1 MKAVQIDEYG
11 GPEVLKYR
19 DVADPAPGPG
29 DAVVDVQAIGVNFTD
44 TYSRAGVNPVPRLPW
59 TVGVEAAGV
68 VSAVGP
74 DVSEVAE
81 GDDVAFCSFPPGCY
95 AEKVTVKSWRLVKRP
110 QGVDARTGAAAI
122 LQGMT
127 AHYLCHSTY
136 AVQEG
141 DRVLVHAGAGG
152 TGLLLTQMVKRL
164 GGYVFSTVSTD
175 EKAELSRAAGADHVI
190 LYTRQDFAEEVKSAT
205 NGQGVQVVYDAVGQ
219 TTFDQSVSC
228 LARRGFMV
236 LYGQAS
242 GAPPPVDPRRLG
254 PGSLYL
260 TRPGLADYMADRDEL
275 DQRSTDVLNWVQS
288 GELKL
293 RVEHVFSLADAA
305 EAHRQLEGR
314 ATTGKLL
321 LIP

>member
-11 GPEVLKYR
+11 GPEVLQYR

-29 DAVVDVQAIGVNFTD
+29 EAVVDVQAIGVNFTD

-68 VSAVGP
+68 VSAVGRE
-74 DVSEVAE
+74 VSEVSE

-95 AEKVTVKSWRLVKRP
+95 AEKVAVQSWRLVKRP
-110 QGVDARTGAAAI
+110 EGVDARTGAAAI

-127 AHYLCHSTY
+127 AHYLCNSTY
-136 AVQEG
+136 AVQQD

-164 GGYVFSTVSTD
+164 GGYVFSTVSTE

-190 LYTRQDFAEEVKSAT
+190 LYTQEDFAEKVKSAT
-205 NGQGVQVVYDAVGQ
+205 NGLGVQVVYDAVGQ

-275 DQRSTDVLNWVQS
+275 EKRSTDVLNWVQS

-293 RVEHVFSLADAA
+293 RVEHVFSLADAP

-314 ATTGKLL
+314 ATTGKIL

>member
-1 MKAVQIDEYG
+1 MKAVQIDQYG
-11 GPEVLKYR
+11 GPDVLNYR

-29 DAVVDVQAIGVNFTD
+29 EALVDIQAIGVNFTD
-44 TYSRAGVNPVPRLPW
+44 TNSRAGVNPVPRLPW
-59 TVGVEAAGV
+59 TIGVEAAGV
-68 VSAVGP
+68 VRAVGP
-74 DVSEVAE
+74 GVSEVRD

-95 AEKVTVKSWRLVKRP
+95 AERVAVQAWRLIKRP
-110 QGVDARTGAAAI
+110 EGVDARTGAAAI

-127 AHYLCHSTY
+127 AHYLCHGTY
-136 AVQEG
+136 AVQNG

-164 GGYVFSTVSTD
+164 GGYVFSTVSTE
-175 EKAELSRAAGADHVI
+175 EKAELSRQAGADHVI
-190 LYTRQDFAEEVKSAT
+190 LYTQQDFAQEVKNAT
-205 NGQGVQVVYDAVGQ
+205 GGEGVQVVYDAVGK
-219 TTFDQSVSC
+219 TTFDQSISC
-228 LARRGFMV
+228 LARRGSMV

-242 GAPPPVDPRRLG
+242 GAPPPMDPRVLG

-275 DQRSTDVLNWVQS
+275 EKRSTDVLDWVQS

-293 RVEHVFSLADAA
+293 RVEHVFPLAEAA

>member
-1 MKAVQIDEYG
+1 M
-11 GPEVLKYR
+11 
-19 DVADPAPGPG
+19 
-29 DAVVDVQAIGVNFTD
+29 VDVQAIGVNFTD

-95 AEKVTVKSWRLVKRP
+95 AEKVAVQSWRLVKRP

-136 AVQEG
+136 AVQQD
-141 DRVLVHAGAGG
+141 DRVSRSCRSRRYRPAPHPDGPSVSAA
-152 TGLLLTQMVKRL
+152 TSSPPCPPRKRPSFP
-164 GGYVFSTVSTD
+164 G
-175 EKAELSRAAGADHVI
+175 RAGADHVI
-190 LYTRQDFAEEVKSAT
+190 LYTQQDFAEEVKSAT
-205 NGQGVQVVYDAVGQ
+205 NGQGVHVVYDAVGK

-242 GAPPPVDPRRLG
+242 GAPDPVDPRRLG

-260 TRPGLADYMADRDEL
+260 TRPGLADYMADRNEL
-275 DQRSTDVLNWVQS
+275 DKRSTDVLNWVQS

-293 RVEHVFSLADAA
+293 RVEHVFSLAEAA

-314 ATTGKLL
+314 STTGKLL

>member
-19 DVADPAPGPG
+19 DVADPTPGPG
-29 DAVVDVQAIGVNFTD
+29 EAVVDVQAIGVNFTD

-68 VSAVGP
+68 VRAVGP
-74 DVSEVAE
+74 EVSEVAE

-95 AEKVTVKSWRLVKRP
+95 AEKVAVKSWRLVKRP

-136 AVQEG
+136 QVQQD
-141 DRVLVHAGAGG
+141 DRVLIHAGAGG

-164 GGYVFSTVSTD
+164 GGYVFSTVSTE

-190 LYTRQDFAEEVKSAT
+190 LYTQQDFAEEVKSAT
-205 NGQGVQVVYDAVGQ
+205 NGQGVHVVYDAVGQ
-219 TTFDQSVSC
+219 TTFDQSISC
-228 LARRGFMV
+228 LARRGYMV

-260 TRPGLADYMADRDEL
+260 TRPGLADYMADRKEL
-275 DQRSTDVLNWVQS
+275 EKRSTDVLDWVQS
-288 GELKL
+288 GGLKL